1 MQLVVTP
8 KAQEAL
14 KDFMAKRNITEPIVR
29 IYMLEGG

>member
-14 KDFMAKRNITEPIVR
+14 KDFVAKRNIAEPIIRV
-29 IYMLEGG
+29 YMLEGG

>member
-8 KAQEAL
+8 KAQGAL
-14 KDFMAKRNITEPIVR
+14 QDFMTKRNIAEPIIR

>member
-1 MQLVVTP
+1 MVVTP

-14 KDFMAKRNITEPIVR
+14 KDFVAKRNIIDPVIR